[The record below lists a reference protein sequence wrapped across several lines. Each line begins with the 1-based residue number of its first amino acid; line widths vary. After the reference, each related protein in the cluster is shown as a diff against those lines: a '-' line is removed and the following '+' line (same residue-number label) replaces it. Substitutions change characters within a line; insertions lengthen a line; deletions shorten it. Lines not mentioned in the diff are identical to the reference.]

1 LIANSAL
8 QWFCDDCRE
17 IQKCNTDKHKS
28 DMSVIV
34 MFQKLM
40 DKILSLECLLA
51 KKAESVHISELEARV
66 RMIEDQSIASGV
78 ENKLTSLETRL
89 DSFATQ
95 LKVSA
100 PAVPS
105 GLETENGISDEELIK
120 SVVQE
125 EIHKKTE
132 EERDSENRRRN
143 IIIYRVPEKKMDN
156 ISERKESDVTFVKSL
171 GWCFQ
176 SGVTAERH

>member
-1 LIANSAL
+1 MSA
-8 QWFCDDCRE
+8 
-17 IQKCNTDKHKS
+17 
-28 DMSVIV
+28 VI
-34 MFQKLM
+34 F
-40 DKILSLECLLA
+40 
-51 KKAESVHISELEARV
+51 
-66 RMIEDQSIASGV
+66 DQSIASGV
-78 ENKLTSLETRL
+78 ENKLTSLESRL
-89 DSFATQ
+89 DSLATQ

-125 EIHKKTE
+125 ELHKKTE

-156 ISERKESDVTFVKSL
+156 ISESKESDITLLTISWMVFSIWSYSRLTLREYIDWEAGQKVIIAPC
-171 GWCFQ
+171 W
-176 SGVTAERH
+176 RHLKI